1 MKAAKPLWTTAS
13 FLLYAGGLTV
23 LGAALA
29 ALGYL
34 SSHYGAAAYAGWAAL
49 VLVVLYGLAHAYRRR
64 GRWIASGIFGFA
76 SVIAW
81 AAFVGALWSWFGWL
95 HGSSVSSFGHF
106 SVARLSLE
114 LLVLA
119 AALDDMRR
127 FRFPFI
133 ASIAVV
139 VGWFFVL
146 DLLSAGGN
154 WSAVVTLLVGL
165 AYLVAGAA
173 AGSRP
178 TGFWLHLAAGA
189 LIGGSLLY
197 WWHSTDTDWALVSV
211 AALVYVWIAYASKR
225 SSWAV
230 ARDARPHRR
239 RLALLHRVVAR
250 LDQPL
255 HLDRAFHSRLGAVA
269 RLRVRRLPARA
280 ARPRLAPR
288 RAVGE
293 AVAPT
298 TLSPWRSRFASA
310 SSPCRETSASMR
322 PCCAASAPS
331 RSRCGCRS
339 SSTGSTG

>member
-1 MKAAKPLWTTAS
+1 MQAEKPRWTTAS

-34 SSHYGAAAYAGWAAL
+34 SSHYGKAAYAGWAAL
-49 VLVVLYGLAHAYRRR
+49 VLVVLYAQAHAFRRR
-64 GRWIASGIFGFA
+64 DRWIASGVFGFA
-76 SVIAW
+76 AVIAW
-81 AAFVGALWSWFGWL
+81 AAFVAALWSWFGWL
-95 HGSSVSSFGHF
+95 SGSSVSSFGHF

-119 AALDDMRR
+119 AAVDDTRR

-133 ASIAVV
+133 ASITVF

-165 AYLVAGAA
+165 AYLLAGAA

-178 TGFWLHLAAGA
+178 TAFWLHLAAGT

-197 WWHSTDTDWALVSV
+197 WWHTTDTDWALVAV

-230 ARDARPHRR
+230 
-239 RLALLHRVVAR
+239 LATLGLIGAGSHFAAQWSHGSISLSTSTVPSIRGWVPSLVFAFVGFLIVA
-250 LDQPL
+250 LGL
-255 HLDRAFHSRLGAVA
+255 ASRH
-269 RLRVRRLPARA
+269 
-280 ARPRLAPR
+280 
-288 RAVGE
+288 
-293 AVAPT
+293 
-298 TLSPWRSRFASA
+298 
-310 SSPCRETSASMR
+310 
-322 PCCAASAPS
+322 AAS
-331 RSRCGCRS
+331 
-339 SSTGSTG
+339 TGD

>member
-1 MKAAKPLWTTAS
+1 VKVEKPRWTTAS

-23 LGAALA
+23 LAAAIA

-34 SSHYGAAAYAGWAAL
+34 SGHYGKAAYAGWAAL
-49 VLVVLYGLAHAYRRR
+49 ILVVLYAKAHAFRRSD
-64 GRWIASGIFGFA
+64 RWIASGIFGFA

-95 HGSSVSSFGHF
+95 SSHSASSFGHF

-119 AALDDMRR
+119 AALDDTRR

-133 ASIAVV
+133 ASISVF

-154 WSAVVTLLVGL
+154 WSAVVTLFVGL
-165 AYLVAGAA
+165 AYLMAGAA

-178 TGFWLHLAAGA
+178 AAFWLHLAAGM
-189 LIGGSLLY
+189 LVGGSLLY

-211 AALVYVWIAYASKR
+211 AALLYVGIAYASKR

-230 ARDARPHRR
+230 LATLGLIAAGAHFAGEWSHNTVSLSASGAASSVSGWVPSLVFAFVGFLLVTLGLASRRDA
-239 RLALLHRVVAR
+239 
-250 LDQPL
+250 Q
-255 HLDRAFHSRLGAVA
+255 
-269 RLRVRRLPARA
+269 
-280 ARPRLAPR
+280 
-288 RAVGE
+288 
-293 AVAPT
+293 
-298 TLSPWRSRFASA
+298 SA
-310 SSPCRETSASMR
+310 KQ
-322 PCCAASAPS
+322 
-331 RSRCGCRS
+331 
-339 SSTGSTG
+339 

>member
-1 MKAAKPLWTTAS
+1 VKAAKPLWTTAS

-225 SSWAV
+225 SSWAALATLGLIGAGSHFSTEWSHGSISLSTSTV
-230 ARDARPHRR
+230 PSIRGWVPALVFAFVGFLLVLLGLASRRDA
-239 RLALLHRVVAR
+239 
-250 LDQPL
+250 Q
-255 HLDRAFHSRLGAVA
+255 
-269 RLRVRRLPARA
+269 
-280 ARPRLAPR
+280 
-288 RAVGE
+288 
-293 AVAPT
+293 
-298 TLSPWRSRFASA
+298 SA
-310 SSPCRETSASMR
+310 KQ
-322 PCCAASAPS
+322 
-331 RSRCGCRS
+331 
-339 SSTGSTG
+339 

>member
-1 MKAAKPLWTTAS
+1 MKAVKPVWTTAS

-34 SSHYGAAAYAGWAAL
+34 SSHYGAGAYAGWAAL
-49 VLVVLYGLAHAYRRR
+49 VLVVLYGLAHVYRRR
-64 GRWIASGIFGFA
+64 DRWIASGIFGFA

-95 HGSSVSSFGHF
+95 HTSSASSFGHF

-133 ASIAVV
+133 ASIAVF

-165 AYLVAGAA
+165 AYLIAGAA

-178 TGFWLHLAAGA
+178 AGFWLHFASGA
-189 LIGGSLLY
+189 LISGSLIY
-197 WWHSTDTDWALVSV
+197 WWHSGDTEWALVSV
-211 AALVYVWIAYASKR
+211 ASLVYVWIAYASKR

-230 ARDARPHRR
+230 FATIGFLAAGTHFADEWSHNTVSLSTAGAVSSVSGWVPALVFAFVGFLLVALGLASHRDA
-239 RLALLHRVVAR
+239 
-250 LDQPL
+250 Q
-255 HLDRAFHSRLGAVA
+255 
-269 RLRVRRLPARA
+269 
-280 ARPRLAPR
+280 
-288 RAVGE
+288 
-293 AVAPT
+293 
-298 TLSPWRSRFASA
+298 SA
-310 SSPCRETSASMR
+310 KQ
-322 PCCAASAPS
+322 
-331 RSRCGCRS
+331 
-339 SSTGSTG
+339 

>member
-1 MKAAKPLWTTAS
+1 MKLEKPRWTTAS
-13 FLLYAGGLTV
+13 FLLYAGGLVV

-34 SSHYGAAAYAGWAAL
+34 SGRYGKAAYAGWAAL
-49 VLVVLYGLAHAYRRR
+49 ILVVLYAKAHAFRRSR
-64 GRWIASGIFGFA
+64 RWIASGIFGFA

-95 HGSSVSSFGHF
+95 SGGSVSSFGHF

-133 ASIAVV
+133 AAISVF

-146 DLLSAGGN
+146 DLLSAGGS

-165 AYLVAGAA
+165 AYLMAGAA
-173 AGSRP
+173 SSRP
-178 TGFWLHLAAGA
+178 TSFWLQLASGM

-197 WWHSTDTDWALVSV
+197 WWHSSDADWALVSV
-211 AALVYVWIAYASKR
+211 AALAYVGIAYASKR

-230 ARDARPHRR
+230 
-239 RLALLHRVVAR
+239 LATLGFLAAGTHFA
-250 LDQPL
+250 DEWS
-255 HLDRAFHSRLGAVA
+255 HHSVSLSTS
-269 RLRVRRLPARA
+269 A
-280 ARPRLAPR
+280 A
-288 RAVGE
+288 
-293 AVAPT
+293 
-298 TLSPWRSRFASA
+298 A
-310 SSPCRETSASMR
+310 SSFSGWVPALVFAFIGFLLVTLGLASR
-322 PCCAASAPS
+322 HGADA
-331 RSRCGCRS
+331 
-339 SSTGSTG
+339 

>member
-13 FLLYAGGLTV
+13 FLLYAGGLIV
-23 LGAALA
+23 LAAALA
-29 ALGYL
+29 ALSYL
-34 SSHYGAAAYAGWAAL
+34 SGHYGAAAYAGWAAL

-95 HGSSVSSFGHF
+95 SGTSTSSFGHF

-165 AYLVAGAA
+165 AYLIAGAA

-189 LIGGSLLY
+189 LIGGSFLY

-211 AALVYVWIAYASKR
+211 AALVYVWIAYGSKR

-230 ARDARPHRR
+230 FAT
-239 RLALLHRVVAR
+239 LGFLVAGTHFATEWSHNTVS
-250 LDQPL
+250 L
-255 HLDRAFHSRLGAVA
+255 STSGAVSSFSGWVPPLVFA
-269 RLRVRRLPARA
+269 FVGFLLVVLG
-280 ARPRLAPR
+280 LA
-288 RAVGE
+288 
-293 AVAPT
+293 
-298 TLSPWRSRFASA
+298 SRHDAQSA
-310 SSPCRETSASMR
+310 KL
-322 PCCAASAPS
+322 
-331 RSRCGCRS
+331 
-339 SSTGSTG
+339 

>member
-1 MKAAKPLWTTAS
+1 MKVGKPRWTTAS

-34 SSHYGAAAYAGWAAL
+34 SGHYGKAAYAGWAAL
-49 VLVVLYGLAHAYRRR
+49 ILVVLYALAHAYRRR
-64 GRWIASGIFGFA
+64 DRWIASGIFGFA

-95 HGSSVSSFGHF
+95 SGASASSFAHF

-119 AALDDMRR
+119 AAIDDTRR

-133 ASIAVV
+133 ASIAVF

-165 AYLVAGAA
+165 AYLMAGAA
-173 AGSRP
+173 SSRP
-178 TGFWLHLAAGA
+178 TAFWLHLAAGT

-197 WWHSTDTDWALVSV
+197 WWHTSDADWALVSV
-211 AALVYVWIAYASKR
+211 AALVYVGIAYASHR

-230 ARDARPHRR
+230 LATLGLIAAGAHYAGEWSHGSINVSTSTVPSIRGWVPSLVFAFVGFLLVTLGLRGRHGRD
-239 RLALLHRVVAR
+239 
-250 LDQPL
+250 D
-255 HLDRAFHSRLGAVA
+255 SAV
-269 RLRVRRLPARA
+269 
-280 ARPRLAPR
+280 
-288 RAVGE
+288 
-293 AVAPT
+293 
-298 TLSPWRSRFASA
+298 
-310 SSPCRETSASMR
+310 
-322 PCCAASAPS
+322 
-331 RSRCGCRS
+331 
-339 SSTGSTG
+339 